1 MAHRA
6 ALTAP
11 CFLPVS
17 DLSSEVNMSETAQQL
32 IDAFEAWKI
41 EDAKFTEKGNKAA
54 GTRARKALL
63 EIGKLTKV
71 RRNEI
76 TEEKAASTEG

>member
-1 MAHRA
+1 
-6 ALTAP
+6 
-11 CFLPVS
+11 
-17 DLSSEVNMSETAQQL
+17 MSETIQQL
-32 IDAFEAWKI
+32 ADAFATWQT

-71 RRNEI
+71 RRAEI
-76 TEEKAASTEG
+76 SEAKAEG